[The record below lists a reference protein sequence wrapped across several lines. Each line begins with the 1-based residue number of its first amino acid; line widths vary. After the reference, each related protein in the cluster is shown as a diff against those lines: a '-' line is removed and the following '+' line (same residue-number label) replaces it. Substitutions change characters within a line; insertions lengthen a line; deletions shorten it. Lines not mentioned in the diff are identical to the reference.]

1 VVTDVEADHLENY
14 PGGLAEIQACFKDFL
29 DRAEYKIVCI
39 NNPFLKAY
47 AENILKERPDLAGRI
62 LSYSSIDESADL
74 FINLENSSLHF
85 QSLDSGHLDL
95 AISGKFN
102 LLNACAS
109 LLVAHVLGF
118 EITEAKSLFKD
129 FHGTQRRMELINS
142 NEMEIYDDYAHH
154 PSEIKALLD
163 SVKAMLK
170 TSTDKALF
178 IYQPHHPERT
188 QQFWGDFVKV
198 FKEFPENI
206 DVLLLDIYVARS
218 QHIEGVN
225 SKKMAEEIAL
235 NNVKYL
241 DPNENLSASEAKEAD
256 VQGNFKDI
264 AMTLKPL
271 IDKRIQTLEYKKIFF
286 VGAGNISKIAEK
298 YRG

>member
-1 VVTDVEADHLENY
+1 
-14 PGGLAEIQACFKDFL
+14 
-29 DRAEYKIVCI
+29 
-39 NNPFLKAY
+39 
-47 AENILKERPDLAGRI
+47 
-62 LSYSSIDESADL
+62 
-74 FINLENSSLHF
+74 
-85 QSLDSGHLDL
+85 
-95 AISGKFN
+95 
-102 LLNACAS
+102 
-109 LLVAHVLGF
+109 
-118 EITEAKSLFKD
+118 
-129 FHGTQRRMELINS
+129 
-142 NEMEIYDDYAHH
+142 MEIYDDYAHH

-170 TSTDKALF
+170 ASTDKALF

-298 YRG
+298 YRE